1 MSQVMASTGSLKRA
15 MKLYF
20 KFFPKLAPLVGV
32 CILVN
37 ALAAAA
43 PALFQR
49 NILKIIEDT
58 FASGDWEAARPL
70 ILQNIIP
77 LVSLYA
83 VALILSVVQTQ
94 VLAYMT
100 QRYLSNL
107 REEMFAKMQ
116 TLPLSYFDSHKHG
129 DIMSHYTNDIDTLR
143 QFVSMAFPTLLRA
156 GLLVTAVFCIM
167 LSYSI
172 WLTLILCLGIVLM
185 VFITGRVGA
194 GSAKYFVRQQK
205 AVASTEGF
213 IQEIMNGQ
221 KVVKVFN
228 H

>member
-1 MSQVMASTGSLKRA
+1 MTENKSKAGQAPEAAPAPGGRRRGAASMSQVMASTGSLKRA

-94 VLAYMT
+94 ILAYMT
-100 QRYLSNL
+100 QKYLSNL

-167 LSYSI
+167 LSYYAS
-172 WLTLILCLGIVLM
+172 
-185 VFITGRVGA
+185 R
-194 GSAKYFVRQQK
+194 RQ
-205 AVASTEGF
+205 
-213 IQEIMNGQ
+213 
-221 KVVKVFN
+221 
-228 H
+228 